1 MVLLVMMVMLAMLN
15 VDDIGQKDDDFE
27 NRLRKTTKR
36 RGVSLD
42 NDNDEYDFDIGLS
55 TKR

>member
-1 MVLLVMMVMLAMLN
+1 MGLVVMMVMMAMLN

-36 RGVSLD
+36 HARTSLK
-42 NDNDEYDFDIGLS
+42 LR
-55 TKR
+55 KLL

>member
-1 MVLLVMMVMLAMLN
+1 MVLAVMMVMLAMLN

-36 RGVSLD
+36 HARTSL
-42 NDNDEYDFDIGLS
+42 NLR
-55 TKR
+55 KLL